1 MTMRI
6 PMRRAIRGVTL
17 IELMVAMVL
26 GLLVSAGIITLFL
39 STSSSNRVQ
48 TQLARLQEDGRFAVG
63 KLNDDLSMATG
74 MYCNNTG
81 GVATKTSSDVYL
93 DGLRTPRILAKNF
106 LDVPALFENTTPWG
120 GASGE
125 SGVNYPA
132 APTAPYAMPSFMFM
146 RGYNC
151 TGTGAC
157 LPIPVTFLGGKLDT
171 AGTAVGNRVVGTDVL
186 TLRYLDSSRGWR
198 LGDTNKVVP
207 DLTGNTL
214 KEIDLAPTATEP
226 PITEFKSGMALV
238 ADCSSAQVFA
248 VTGSTTAKLVP
259 AAASNFVTPLALQP
273 QSAPR
278 LFDFVNDMQNVTY
291 YVQVVSDNGSDTGV
305 KTGALMRRV
314 NGTTV
319 SVPDQELIRGVERLT
334 FRYGVEDANGAVR
347 FLTAD
352 QVDSRVNKTVTCPP
366 TANTLTTSDPGC
378 LWRAVK
384 SIEVSL
390 LLSSQVT
397 MPTLTTPETA
407 FLYTPDSSNGNFAP
421 VYPAQSGTVGLAIK
435 PSQQGFDDK
444 RLRRQF
450 TSLVML
456 RNYNP

>member
-1 MTMRI
+1 MSLRTPILRI
-6 PMRRAIRGVTL
+6 PRGVTL
-17 IELMVAMVL
+17 VELMVAMVL

-39 STSSSNRVQ
+39 STSASNRVQ
-48 TQLARLQEDGRFAVG
+48 TQLARMQEDGRFAIG
-63 KLNDDLSMATG
+63 KLNDDLSAATG

-81 GVATKTSSDVYL
+81 GVATETLSGQML

-106 LDVPALFENTTPWG
+106 LALPALFENTSRWG
-120 GASGE
+120 ETSGE
-125 SGVNYPA
+125 VKYPDE
-132 APTAPYAMPSFMFM
+132 PTAAYAMPSFMYM

-151 TGTGAC
+151 TGKGAC
-157 LPIPVTFLGGKLDT
+157 LPIPVNFLGGKLDT
-171 AGTAVGNRVVGTDVL
+171 AGTEVGDRLVGTDVL
-186 TLRYLDSSRGWR
+186 TLRYLDASRGWR
-198 LGDTNKVVP
+198 LGDTSKVVP
-207 DLTGNTL
+207 NADGSTL
-214 KEIDLAPTATEP
+214 KEIDLAPAASEP
-226 PITEFKSGMALV
+226 PVTDFKSTMALV

-248 VTGSTTAKLVP
+248 VTGSKTAVLTP
-259 AAASNFVTPLALQP
+259 DGTNNFSTPLALQP

-291 YVQVVSDNGSDTGV
+291 YVQVVSDDGSAGGV

-334 FRYGVEDANGAVR
+334 FRYGVEDSDGKVR

-352 QVDSRVNKTVTCPP
+352 EVDKRKDCPP
-366 TANTLTTSDPGC
+366 SASTLSPSDPGC
-378 LWRAVK
+378 AWRAVK
-384 SIEVSL
+384 SIEVSML
-390 LLSSQVT
+390 ISSQVT
-397 MPTLTTPETA
+397 MPNLTEPETA
-407 FLYTPDSSNGNFAP
+407 FLYTPDATDAFAP
-421 VYPAQSGTVGLAIK
+421 VLPTDDSLAIK
-435 PSQQGFDDK
+435 PSDQGFDDK